1 MKLNI
6 FKMYDNDNYPELYN
20 RYEDSYNEIKQD
32 ENKILLDNTT
42 IDDLDESNK
51 EINVYN
57 NNNSA

>member
-57 NNNSA
+57 NNSA

>member
-32 ENKILLDNTT
+32 ENMILLDNTT